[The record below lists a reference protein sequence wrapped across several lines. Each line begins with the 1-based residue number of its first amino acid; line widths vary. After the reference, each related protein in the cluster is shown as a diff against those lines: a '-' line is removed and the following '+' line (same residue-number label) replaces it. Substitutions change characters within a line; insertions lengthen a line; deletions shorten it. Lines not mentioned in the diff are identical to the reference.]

1 MKTIIKSFFMLLFLV
16 SFTNCKRTSNN
27 TATNGSVTFDVNTR
41 VVIDS
46 MEVAKSQLVL
56 NQLEGTWYLN
66 NKPYNGYS
74 LKFHANGGLEERLGF
89 YQGKRQGVAK
99 RWSENG
105 ILRVESFY
113 HQNKLVGAYKVWW
126 ENGELAEASF
136 YENGLKQG
144 EEKQWHANGQLSKL
158 RRLVDGNENGMQQ
171 AWLKNGTLYINYE
184 AKNGRVFG
192 LLRSN
197 LCYQLENEVV
207 IKN

>member
-1 MKTIIKSFFMLLFLV
+1 MLLFV
-16 SFTNCKRTSNN
+16 ACFTNCKQASNN
-27 TATNGSVTFDVNTR
+27 ASSNGGVVFDENTSI
-41 VVIDS
+41 VIDS

-56 NQLEGTWYLN
+56 NQLEGTWYFN
-66 NKPYNGYS
+66 SKPYNGYS
-74 LKFHANGGLEERLGF
+74 LKFYANGGLEERLGF
-89 YQGKRQGVAK
+89 YEGKRQGIAK
-99 RWSENG
+99 RWSESG
-105 ILRVESFY
+105 VLRVESYY
-113 HQNKLVGAYKVWW
+113 HQNKLVGDYKSWW
-126 ENGELAEASF
+126 ENGVLAEASF

-144 EEKQWHANGQLSKL
+144 EEKQWYDSGQLSKL